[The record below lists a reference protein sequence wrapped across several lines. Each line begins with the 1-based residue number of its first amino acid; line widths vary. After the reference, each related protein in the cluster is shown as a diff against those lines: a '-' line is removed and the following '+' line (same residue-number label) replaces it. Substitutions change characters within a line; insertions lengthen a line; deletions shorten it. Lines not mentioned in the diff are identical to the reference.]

1 MTITVFT
8 VFGDDDDDSGGC
20 STRGPGRLGD
30 GGGGSLQGALHP
42 GAGLLY
48 NFSSHFALLKVY
60 LQFLFS
66 PSI

>member
-8 VFGDDDDDSGGC
+8 IFGDNDDSGGC